1 MKGFIR
7 LMIAAQLLF
16 FSSAAIFFSQQN
28 RSSTSINPA
37 SREEY
42 LEYFNQGE
50 KLRLQGHYEES
61 IKLFSKALSIA
72 RKNSNQKNQ
81 VESLIKLG
89 LLHWNEGQLD
99 RSSQFYSEA
108 LSLGEKTGTIENKNK
123 EQIIHS
129 IQIYHL
135 YQDGKNY
142 RLHGDH
148 QKSIESFE
156 QAIDLARKI
165 KSEEHEVKCL
175 RQLSVTHWEF
185 SDINKFFSLNKKAQ
199 KIAQKLNH
207 KKEEG
212 RCLYNIG
219 LYYSR
224 IDNYSQA
231 LRHYQEAL
239 RIARILE
246 DHRDES
252 YCLTNISDVYIQVG
266 NYEEA
271 LEYLKKVLKIDQAL
285 KEHAYI
291 AMDLNNIGVIHRNK
305 ALDSD
310 NKEDLYNA
318 LDYFKQ
324 GLEFARRIK
333 IEKTEIQTLNNI
345 GTIYVDLRNYP
356 EALKHFE
363 LALQKAEGSQDIEE
377 TANILVNIGIVH
389 SQQKNYDSSFTYFQ
403 RAIDTASSIKAE
415 KILWEAY
422 FEIAKAHMNK
432 NDYQASLEN
441 YKKSIAAIENIRSK
455 IQLEELKATYLGSNK
470 RIDVYRDIIDL
481 LYKLYQSEHQELYKI
496 QAFNYL
502 ERAKARAF
510 LDRLELSQVNIS
522 QGINVGLLRQEN
534 RLMMEISK
542 LNSELLKP
550 GLSSEQEMNIN
561 DQLKLYEERLEA
573 LKREIRISSPAYA
586 NLKYPKIISLEQA
599 QKKLLDN
606 KTAFFEYCIGEKI
619 SYAFVI
625 TRKKMKIF
633 PVPSAKKI
641 QTRVREYLQAITD
654 KENHDFHLGYE
665 LFQTLILPGLEKK
678 IEKLVFI
685 PDGILHYL
693 PFETLKRQRNGR
705 KWLIEDYKI
714 AYAPSI
720 SSLREIIERGR
731 STHLKPKKDILIFG
745 DPFFGPNEEEGMK
758 VDALKNFSSADTFS
772 LLRLKHSGLEVGK
785 VAALFKKAKT
795 NIFKRKEATEAQLK
809 KLNLTDYKI
818 LHFATHSLIDNRKPA
833 RSSIVFSLKNDSI
846 QDGFLQMREIFNL
859 KLNSDLVVLS
869 ACQTGLGQFIEG
881 EGIENLSRAFFYAG
895 ASSALISLW
904 AVHDQATAQFME
916 RLYFHLR
923 SPRSIMGSLQKTKL
937 EMIDSD
943 AVSHPYY
950 WAGFTATGKSDR
962 IIYPSSRKVLI
973 FIIFLLFLGG
983 FISSLIIFRQK
994 FQRRGAVSQK

>member
-1 MKGFIR
+1 MKSFIR
-7 LMIAAQLLF
+7 FMIAAQMLF
-16 FSSAAIFFSQQN
+16 FSSDQILFSLQN
-28 RSSTSINPA
+28 SSSTSLNLA
-37 SREEY
+37 LREEY
-42 LEYFNQGE
+42 SECFNQGE
-50 KLRLQGHYEES
+50 KFRLQGNYEES
-61 IKLFSKALSIA
+61 INFFRKALSIA
-72 RKNSNQKNQ
+72 QKNNNKKYQ
-81 VESLIKLG
+81 IESLMKLG

-99 RSSQFYSEA
+99 RCFQFYSEA
-108 LSLGEKTGTIENKNK
+108 FSLAEKTRIIENKR
-123 EQIIHS
+123 EILS
-129 IQIYHL
+129 CIQIYHL
-135 YQDGKNY
+135 YQAGKSY
-142 RLHGDH
+142 RLHGEP

-156 QAIDLARKI
+156 KAIALARRI

-175 RQLSVTHWEF
+175 RQLSVTYWELN
-185 SDINKFFSLNKKAQ
+185 DINKFFSLNKKAL

-219 LYYSR
+219 LYYSS

-246 DHRDES
+246 DYRDES
-252 YCLTNISDVYIQVG
+252 YCLTNISDIYIQVG

-271 LEYLKKVLKIDQAL
+271 LEHLKKVLKIDRTL
-285 KEHAYI
+285 REHAYV
-291 AMDLNNIGVIHRNK
+291 AMDLNNIGVIHRKK

-310 NKEDLYNA
+310 NKDDFYNA
-318 LDYFKQ
+318 LRYFKQ
-324 GLEFARRIK
+324 ALEFARRIK

-345 GTIYVDLRNYP
+345 GTIYVDLGNYP
-356 EALKHFE
+356 EALKCFE
-363 LALQKAEGSQDIEE
+363 LALQKAERSQDFEE
-377 TANILVNIGIVH
+377 TANILVNIGIVY
-389 SQQKNYDSSFTYFQ
+389 SRQKNYDSATEYFQ
-403 RAIDTASSIKAE
+403 RAIDTASAIKAE
-415 KILWEAY
+415 KILWEAH
-422 FEIAKAHMNK
+422 FEIAKAYMKQN
-432 NDYQASLEN
+432 NYQVSLVH
-441 YKKSIAAIENIRSK
+441 YKRSIAAIENIRSK

-481 LYKLYQSEHQELYKI
+481 LYKLYQSEHRDLYKI

-510 LDRLELSQVNIS
+510 LDRLEVSQVNIS
-522 QGINVGLLRQEN
+522 QGVNVALLRQEN
-534 RLMMEISK
+534 RLMKKISK
-542 LNSELLKP
+542 LNSELLKL
-550 GLSSEQEMNIN
+550 GLSPEQKMNIN
-561 DQLKLYEERLEA
+561 NQLRLYEEQLEA

-599 QKKLLDN
+599 QKQLLDN

-625 TRKKMKIF
+625 TEKKMKIF

-641 QTRVREYLQAITD
+641 QKKVRAYLQIITD
-654 KENHDFHLGYE
+654 KESQDFHLGYE
-665 LFQTLILPGLEKK
+665 LFRTLILPGLEKK
-678 IEKLVFI
+678 INKLIFI

-693 PFETLKRQRNGR
+693 PFETLVREKSGR

-714 AYAPSI
+714 AYAPSM
-720 SSLREIIERGR
+720 SSLREIIERER
-731 STHLKPKKDILIFG
+731 SSHIKPKKDILIFG
-745 DPFFGPNEEEGMK
+745 DPFFGPHEAEDMTM
-758 VDALKNFSSADTFS
+758 DALKNFSSANTFN
-772 LLRLKHSGLEVGK
+772 LLRLKYSGLEVRK

-833 RSSIVFSLKNDSI
+833 RSSIIFSLGDNSI

-895 ASSALISLW
+895 ACSALISLW

-916 RLYFHLR
+916 RFYFHLR

-937 EMIDSD
+937 EMIKSD

-950 WAGFTATGKSDR
+950 WAGFIVTGKSDR
-962 IIYPSSRKVLI
+962 IIYPSSKKVLI
-973 FIIFLLFLGG
+973 FIIFLLFLVG
-983 FISSLIIFRQK
+983 FISSLIIFKRSHK
-994 FQRRGAVSQK
+994 SSCSPSSP